1 MPLSPTPYGE
11 LLKKGWDIMLN
22 DIKYKKQVAKWDK
35 KDDYKAM
42 KDYEYKENM
51 QEAYNIIKKGNY
63 IICR

>member
-1 MPLSPTPYGE
+1 
-11 LLKKGWDIMLN
+11 MLN

-35 KDDYKAM
+35 KDDYKAT